1 MKNYFKKFLLFVAV
15 ILSSSCA
22 PYGGQLRYRFKFIN
36 NSDKDL
42 YIIVDNKTDEPEI
55 SPKSI
60 YDFVYANNWKYIEN
74 KKPWTEVIKDDAYVY
89 ILDASLINLLP
100 LEGYLTE
107 EKRISI
113 TNEMILGRIIVHHD
127 DFSTMLTLSYPLD

>member
-55 SPKSI
+55 SPESI

>member
-55 SPKSI
+55 SPESI

-107 EKRISI
+107 EKRSP
-113 TNEMILGRIIVHHD
+113 IL
-127 DFSTMLTLSYPLD
+127 

>member
-1 MKNYFKKFLLFVAV
+1 MKNYYKKLFLFVAV
-15 ILSSSCA
+15 ILLSSCA

-36 NSDKDL
+36 SSDKDL
-42 YIIVDNKTDEPEI
+42 YIIIDNKTDEPEI
-55 SPKSI
+55 SPESF
-60 YDFVYANNWKYIEN
+60 YDFVYANNWKYIDN

-107 EKRISI
+107 EKRSSI
-113 TNEMILGRIIVHHD
+113 TNEMILDRIVVHHD
-127 DFSTMLTLSYPLD
+127 DFSTMFTLSYPLD

>member
-55 SPKSI
+55 SPESI

-127 DFSTMLTLSYPLD
+127 DFSTMFTLSYPLD

>member
-55 SPKSI
+55 SPESI

-107 EKRISI
+107 EKRSSI
-113 TNEMILGRIIVHHD
+113 TNEMILDRIIVHHD
-127 DFSTMLTLSYPLD
+127 DFSTMFTLSYPLD

>member
-1 MKNYFKKFLLFVAV
+1 MKNYYKKFLLFVAV

-42 YIIVDNKTDEPEI
+42 YIIIDNKIDEPEI
-55 SPKSI
+55 SPESL
-60 YDFVYANNWKYIEN
+60 YDFVYANNWKYIDN
-74 KKPWTEVIKDDAYVY
+74 KKPWAEVIKDDAYIY

-107 EKRISI
+107 EKRSSI
-113 TNEMILGRIIVHHD
+113 TNEMILDRIIVHHD
-127 DFSTMLTLSYPLD
+127 DFSTMFTLSYPLD

>member
-1 MKNYFKKFLLFVAV
+1 MKNYYKKFLLFVAV

-42 YIIVDNKTDEPEI
+42 YIIIDNKIDEPEI
-55 SPKSI
+55 SPESL
-60 YDFVYANNWKYIEN
+60 YDFVYANNWKYIDN
-74 KKPWTEVIKDDAYVY
+74 KKPWAEVIKDDAYIY

-100 LEGYLTE
+100 LEGYLTK
-107 EKRISI
+107 EKRSSI
-113 TNEMILGRIIVHHD
+113 TNEMILDRIIVHHD
-127 DFSTMLTLSYPLD
+127 DFSTMFTLSYPLD

>member
-22 PYGGQLRYRFKFIN
+22 PYGGQLRYRFKFVN
-36 NSDKDL
+36 NSEKDV
-42 YIIVDNKTDEPEI
+42 YIVINTNTDDECI
-55 SPKSI
+55 SSGSI
-60 YDFVYANNWKYIEN
+60 YDHVYASNWKYIEN
-74 KKPWTEVIKDDAYVY
+74 KIPWTEVIKDDAYVY
-89 ILDASLINLLP
+89 IIDASLINLLP

-107 EKRISI
+107 EKCISI

-127 DFSTMLTLSYPLD
+127 DFSTMFTLSYPFD